1 MVSSFLLRITVV
13 LLVLGLC
20 LGIGIAQDFA
30 LAVVG

>member
-1 MVSSFLLRITVV
+1 MVVSFLLRVTAL

-20 LGIGIAQDFA
+20 LSAGIAQDFA